1 MDSEL
6 RTDYELGYH
15 ITTNVSEGRDVG
27 VKDELEKLV
36 SGAGGAVTFSQA
48 PERKRLS
55 YPIKHQNQAF
65 FGWMQFSLAD
75 REQLPGIEEHLRLN
89 GDILRYVI
97 LKLEPEKDKRTAPL
111 AQAKERKAAKEAAA
125 KPRATTEKKA
135 EDTGKMEKELEG
147 VLENL

>member
-1 MDSEL
+1 MDTEL

-15 ITTNVSEGRDVG
+15 VTTNVAEGREVG
-27 VKDELEKLV
+27 VKDELEKMI
-36 SGAGGAVTFSQA
+36 SAGGGTITFSQA
-48 PERKRLS
+48 PERKHLS
-55 YPIKHQNQAF
+55 YPIKHQSHAY

-75 REQLPGIEEHLRLN
+75 REQIASFEEHLRLN

-97 LKLEPEKDKRTAPL
+97 LKLDPEKDKRTAPL

-135 EDTGKMEKELEG
+135 EDTGNQDKELED
-147 VLENL
+147 VLGNL